1 MVASQSGSSS
11 RSSRTT
17 RVSPSPTSTSTR
29 SCEGRGTRHGW
40 SIAGRSSGGDD
51 PTCDPEDCEHRH
63 RANRPGAFSSFTS
76 WARHEDLSPS
86 PRSVLAAGP
95 VRRRGE
101 PWFHVHSGVVR
112 RHGGRAV
119 RRQVRRAAARVPGE
133 VSARW
138 GRGRDRDRGDVG
150 RMAGTSPP
158 ARRTRN
164 TFCRRAVMKRMAM
177 IAASAL
183 LLGRGLAAQDTTQAA
198 APAAAAPQVTVVD
211 AVVARSVLDRQPQ
224 DTGTVFPAD
233 VAQLISWTK
242 VEGAGGSSIHH
253 VWFHGD
259 TQVGDVELQV
269 GGSPWR
275 TWSRK
280 TVPADWTGAW
290 HVEVRDAA
298 GTVLKRIDF
307 TVGQ

>member
-1 MVASQSGSSS
+1 
-11 RSSRTT
+11 
-17 RVSPSPTSTSTR
+17 
-29 SCEGRGTRHGW
+29 
-40 SIAGRSSGGDD
+40 
-51 PTCDPEDCEHRH
+51 
-63 RANRPGAFSSFTS
+63 
-76 WARHEDLSPS
+76 
-86 PRSVLAAGP
+86 
-95 VRRRGE
+95 
-101 PWFHVHSGVVR
+101 
-112 RHGGRAV
+112 
-119 RRQVRRAAARVPGE
+119 
-133 VSARW
+133 
-138 GRGRDRDRGDVG
+138 
-150 RMAGTSPP
+150 
-158 ARRTRN
+158 
-164 TFCRRAVMKRMAM
+164 MKRMAM